1 MDQKLNMNMENNG
14 MMEVKEY
21 GVSTNAYAEW
31 KAQQG
36 KVAHIRLV
44 GYATDEQIYAFAELF
59 DYKEYK
65 TITLGTL
72 KLDETV
78 YSDGYRS
85 VYESRMQF
93 WIEGGGFELPPLIKM
108 IMNRDNDSLFRVT
121 KEGNIFTSDMR
132 TLIHM
137 QQVPETLVLEGIE
150 RIGNVAFCGADRIK
164 HITFSQELRYIG
176 EYAFNS
182 VDNLDVLELP
192 DSVTELGIGAFYGY
206 HHLKSLRLPRHLRVI
221 PDKCFNGNELEHLEI
236 PSSVREIGSEAFGI
250 FPSYKVSIP
259 EGVERIG
266 YYSFPYVKLI
276 DLPAS
281 LKEIAPDFYYD
292 DPVDVSAK
300 PHPPYVRI
308 SADNPIFYA
317 KGGSRYF
324 RENDKLALASCYN
337 GPCKWNS

>member
-1 MDQKLNMNMENNG
+1 MNMENNG

-21 GVSTNAYAEW
+21 DVSTNAYAEW

-121 KEGNIFTSDMR
+121 K
-132 TLIHM
+132 
-137 QQVPETLVLEGIE
+137 
-150 RIGNVAFCGADRIK
+150 
-164 HITFSQELRYIG
+164 
-176 EYAFNS
+176 
-182 VDNLDVLELP
+182 
-192 DSVTELGIGAFYGY
+192 
-206 HHLKSLRLPRHLRVI
+206 
-221 PDKCFNGNELEHLEI
+221 
-236 PSSVREIGSEAFGI
+236 REISSPQICGRLFTCSRCLKRLCWRESSGSGM
-250 FPSYKVSIP
+250 
-259 EGVERIG
+259 
-266 YYSFPYVKLI
+266 
-276 DLPAS
+276 
-281 LKEIAPDFYYD
+281 
-292 DPVDVSAK
+292 
-300 PHPPYVRI
+300 
-308 SADNPIFYA
+308 
-317 KGGSRYF
+317 
-324 RENDKLALASCYN
+324 
-337 GPCKWNS
+337 